1 MCMAKS
7 DTVLHMANRVY
18 CIVLVIF
25 SLSGKCSHKGD
36 SDLRCYVSTPIGQ
49 RHLSDAFV

>member
-7 DTVLHMANRVY
+7 DTVLHMANHVY
-18 CIVLVIF
+18 SIVLVIF
-25 SLSGKCSHKGD
+25 SLSGKCSHNGD
-36 SDLRCYVSTPIGQ
+36 SDLCCYASAPIWR